1 MNRLF
6 RPTPLPE
13 ELDRSYLGR
22 IMRLNRFQSE
32 KDTVAAMII
41 KFGLEKMSRKELSCL
56 ELLSL
61 MADQPLAQFAQNHST
76 IPLRRAITSS
86 LPDLPHGSPARRSL
100 LCNFGMVAVRPG
112 AYFCAKCAYEDVS
125 FHGTS
130 YWRREHQ
137 VPGQLWCST
146 HRAPLSY
153 LKNNE
158 AFLESPL
165 TCLSDAEVVPIAWVG
180 EALKN
185 RHVSRFLDIASGLFV
200 RTSPLDVKSVAFAL
214 KKRAV
219 CLGLNTVAAPVKN
232 KPLLSDFI
240 CDSFPAPWLA
250 TIFPSLVGKAK
261 GEILHRIDGVLYMA
275 NSASSV
281 WSYILA
287 ASVLYE
293 SADEALNGLF
303 SARMDFE
310 ENPKRKRL
318 EYKAPDR
325 QSLVMTYIESQG
337 HHSLVAE
344 RLALPMHRAVSM
356 LREAGLPNLLLVR
369 SDTKKPHSAANAFYL
384 QEKSFEESA
393 DAGGLTPSE
402 MTALLRFTGVDFKTT
417 LLAMDEPKSPRSTR
431 VRRIKGLIP
440 REAENYL

>member
-1 MNRLF
+1 MNTLF

-41 KFGLEKMSRKELSCL
+41 QFGLEKISRKELSCL

-61 MADQPLAQFAQNHST
+61 MADQPLEQFAQNHST

-112 AYFCAKCAYEDVS
+112 AYFCVKCASEDVS
-125 FHGTS
+125 FHGVS
-130 YWRREHQ
+130 YWHREHQ
-137 VPGQLWCST
+137 VPGQLWCGK
-146 HRAPLSY
+146 HWAPLSY
-153 LKNNE
+153 LKNDA
-158 AFLESPL
+158 AFLDSPL
-165 TCLSDAEVVPIAWVG
+165 ECLSDAEMVPMAWVG

-185 RHVSRFLDIASGLFV
+185 RHVIRFLDIASGLFV

-219 CLGLNTVAAPVKN
+219 GLGLNTVSAPVKN
-232 KPLLSDFI
+232 KPLLSDLI
-240 CDSFPAPWLA
+240 CESFPAPWLA
-250 TIFPSLVGKAK
+250 TIFPDLVGKAK
-261 GEILHRIDGVLYMA
+261 GKILHRIDGVVYMA
-275 NSASSV
+275 NSSSSV

-303 SARMDFE
+303 SARKDFVDK
-310 ENPKRKRL
+310 PKRTRRK
-318 EYKAPDR
+318 YKALDR
-325 QSLVMTYIESQG
+325 QTLVMTYIESQG
-337 HHSLVAE
+337 HHALIAE
-344 RLALPMHRAVSM
+344 RLALPLHRAVSM
-356 LREAGLPNLLLVR
+356 LREAGLPNLLFVR
-369 SDTKKPHSAANAFYL
+369 SDAKKPHSAADAFYL

-393 DAGGLTPSE
+393 DAGGLTSSE
-402 MTALLRFTGVDFKTT
+402 MTALLRYTGADFKTT
-417 LLAMDEPKSPRSTR
+417 LLAMDEPKSPRGTG
-431 VRRIKGLIP
+431 VRRIKGLMP
-440 REAENYL
+440 QEAEHYV